1 MEKKAREVRAA
12 ETNTAE
18 RSTLMK
24 SYLVS
29 IHACNAFGFPVLAGR
44 GTLRPFSSA
53 GWLSW
58 VLVETGS
65 LSLSLS
71 S

>member
-1 MEKKAREVRAA
+1 MEKEAREVRAA

-44 GTLRPFSSA
+44 GTSRPF
-53 GWLSW
+53 
-58 VLVETGS
+58 
-65 LSLSLS
+65 
-71 S
+71 

>member
-1 MEKKAREVRAA
+1 MEKEAREVRAA

-29 IHACNAFGFPVLAGR
+29 IHAFGFPVLAGR
-44 GTLRPFSSA
+44 GTSRPFSST

-58 VLVETGS
+58 VLMETGP
-65 LSLSLS
+65 LTLSLS